1 MRLYSRPDCPA
12 QRKRNRNQVTDK
24 KICHW
29 SFFGVVSGQDKNSVQ
44 YGTFTFVA
52 NYSDFTTYSLYN
64 RIYNNERGKKKSYRV
79 VWGRG
84 RPAVPLLMPH
94 RDICQ
99 VWNVPF
105 HLRFKQ
111 TKRSDNRYK
120 NTTLTNTFKFIKK
133 MLAKTFL
140 STLLEHKVHVLLSL
154 RYKWLGWEGEKE
166 SSGKKSSVFS
176 KFHRCLS

>member
-64 RIYNNERGKKKSYRV
+64 RIYNNERGKKKIIPSRL
-79 VWGRG
+79 RQRQAS
-84 RPAVPLLMPH
+84 RPTVDAA
-94 RDICQ
+94 Q
-99 VWNVPF
+99 G
-105 HLRFKQ
+105 
-111 TKRSDNRYK
+111 Y
-120 NTTLTNTFKFIKK
+120 
-133 MLAKTFL
+133 L
-140 STLLEHKVHVLLSL
+140 SGLKCS
-154 RYKWLGWEGEKE
+154 
-166 SSGKKSSVFS
+166 FS
-176 KFHRCLS
+176 PEI